1 MHVPFVDVQVAFVS
15 ALATWMPVRRRIGVM
30 IAVGMIEG
38 IWVYGGCQAPRSAQ
52 RREAVACE
60 TGVEGG
66 GFELRSGGGGR
77 SRRTTTWLG

>member
-15 ALATWMPVRRRIGVM
+15 ALA
-30 IAVGMIEG
+30 IEG